1 MLIFALPARWSPK
14 SGCVESSSL
23 TRRFTGRAM
32 ACLLWLAFVF
42 CAGAASDIY
51 QPGQVYYG
59 RSNYIEYIAGD
70 MPVIFSVPHGG
81 SLTPVEIPDR
91 RPTASSDDFATVT
104 DANTEE
110 LGLEV
115 ARVFRRY
122 FGHSPHLIICRL
134 QRTKLDC
141 NREIGEA
148 AAGNGPAEQAWKE
161 FHGFINA
168 ASNSV
173 IKSTGRGFYVDLH
186 GQSHPIKRVE
196 LGYLLKPWQLTN
208 SDAVLDQPAYA
219 AQSSIRTLAAQVP
232 IPFSQLLRGSNS
244 LGALLLSNGYPAVPS
259 PAMPSPWANRNP
271 DPTSGA
277 PSDYFDGGFNT
288 RMHGSIRQGGG
299 IDGVQMEVNLAG
311 LRDTA
316 ANRSKFA
323 AALAQAMDVFFARN
337 FVIDLRSSRSL
348 SAGVSKQVELHSDA
362 TSLPRRR
369 SPVENPL

>member
-1 MLIFALPARWSPK
+1 MRQRGGVAQAEMGPK
-14 SGCVESSSL
+14 SNKLPSQ
-23 TRRFTGRAM
+23 RRRAPEYPNSETDGM
-32 ACLLWLAFVF
+32 GPVGHVAQKAEQRVTALKDETKPLA
-42 CAGAASDIY
+42 
-51 QPGQVYYG
+51 
-59 RSNYIEYIAGD
+59 E
-70 MPVIFSVPHGG
+70 
-81 SLTPVEIPDR
+81 
-91 RPTASSDDFATVT
+91 
-104 DANTEE
+104 
-110 LGLEV
+110 
-115 ARVFRRY
+115 
-122 FGHSPHLIICRL
+122 
-134 QRTKLDC
+134 
-141 NREIGEA
+141 
-148 AAGNGPAEQAWKE
+148 AEQAWKE